1 MIALHDLRKEYSGRE
16 VLRGVSF
23 EIAGGEIFA
32 LLGPNGAGKTTTI
45 RILSGLT
52 RADGGSV
59 VLDGRDAFLDP
70 LWARS
75 RCGLVAQTINLDQDL
90 TVAENLE
97 IHGRLFGLDRVR
109 RREQTARL
117 LDYVELADRRDTPV
131 RQLSGGMKRRV
142 TIARSLMH
150 EPGVLLLDEPTV
162 GLDPNIRRRIWALI
176 KRIQADGAAVLLTT
190 HYIEE
195 AEYLAGRVAF
205 LDQGQLKAVDTPAN
219 LMRPF
224 GQWAFDPLH
233 DETRETVFFEER
245 EAANEYAAGQTG
257 AFMVRRVN
265 LEDAFR
271 AMTGRG
277 ME

>member
-1 MIALHDLRKEYSGRE
+1 MIQVRGLRKEYSGRE
-16 VLRGVSF
+16 VLRGVDF
-23 EIAGGEIFA
+23 EVGGGELFA

-45 RILSGLT
+45 RILTGLT
-52 RADGGSV
+52 RASGGNV
-59 VLDGRDAFLDP
+59 LLDGRDAFRDP

-90 TVAENLE
+90 SVAQNLE
-97 IHGRLFGLDRVR
+97 VHGRLFGMDRKLR
-109 RREQTARL
+109 QERIAQM
-117 LDYVELADRRDTPV
+117 LDYVELSDRRGTPV

-142 TIARSLMH
+142 TIARSLLH
-150 EPGVLLLDEPTV
+150 GPSVLLLDEPTV
-162 GLDPNIRRRIWALI
+162 GLDPNIRRRIWALV
-176 KRIQADGAAVLLTT
+176 KRIQADGATVLLTT

-195 AEYLAGRVAF
+195 AEYLADRVAF
-205 LDQGQLKAVDTPAN
+205 LDQGQVRAVDTPAA
-219 LMRPF
+219 LMRPL

-233 DETRETVFFEER
+233 DETRDIQFFEDR
-245 EAANEYAAGQTG
+245 DAANAYAAGQAG

-271 AMTGRG
+271 NMTGRG